1 MIGVGAISGIYL
13 QNLTETFREVEL
25 IGVCDLIPERAETG
39 VRKVREMVEN
49 GAKAVIPKIYKDMY
63 EAFRDPEVEVVLNLT
78 RPYEHFEVTKQALLH
93 GKHVYSEKPLAV
105 DMEEADAL
113 VSLAE
118 EKGLLLGGA
127 PDTFLGAGI
136 QTARRIIDSGMIG
149 DVIGATC
156 AMVCHGHE
164 TWHPDPEFYYKR
176 GGGPMM
182 DMGPY
187 YVTALVQLLGE
198 AKAVMGMT
206 KKSFSERIITSDP
219 HAGETIDVDVDTH
232 LCGNILFSNG
242 AVAQILTTFDVFYSP
257 QAQARFEV
265 YGTRG
270 TIAVPD
276 PNTFGGPV
284 LLLRPEDQAAAPKT
298 DPALQRKTVPNIYEG
313 YKEIPLMYDYAENS
327 RALGLADMCKALR
340 TGRAFRANY
349 RQQHHV
355 LEILTSFTNPRRA
368 GRSCRSRPATSA
380 RPRCRTTRSTACST
394 TERRAGATNRANLQN
409 KPKRIEERK
418 NHHDESMLHRMD
430 LDQKRRPGGR
440 EGAAR
445 AVVQGMQ
452 IPRLRLCGKLRVHP
466 RLLQG

>member
-1 MIGVGAISGIYL
+1 MTKPVRVAMIGVGAISGIYL

-176 GGGPMM
+176 GGGPML

-187 YVTALVQLLGE
+187 YVTALVNLLGGVRSGMIDDGTAIGNGLATAINRLRE
-198 AKAVMGMT
+198 SDAKSKVIILLTDGVNNRGEIAPVMAAEIAKEQGI
-206 KKSFSERIITSDP
+206 RVY
-219 HAGETIDVDVDTH
+219 TIGV
-232 LCGNILFSNG
+232 GS
-242 AVAQILTTFDVFYSP
+242 
-257 QAQARFEV
+257 
-265 YGTRG
+265 RG
-270 TIAVPD
+270 TAPTPAIDMFGNMTFVQAKVEIDEKTLQEIAD
-276 PNTFGGPV
+276 ATGG
-284 LLLRPEDQAAAPKT
+284 R
-298 DPALQRKTVPNIYEG
+298 Y
-313 YKEIPLMYDYAENS
+313 
-327 RALGLADMCKALR
+327 
-340 TGRAFRANY
+340 FRATDNEKLRAIY
-349 RQQHHV
+349 DEINRLEKSKVEVADFTTYTEEYLRWV
-355 LEILTSFTNPRRA
+355 LAALALLAAEFLIRTLIL
-368 GRSCRSRPATSA
+368 
-380 RPRCRTTRSTACST
+380 
-394 TERRAGATNRANLQN
+394 
-409 KPKRIEERK
+409 KRI
-418 NHHDESMLHRMD
+418 
-430 LDQKRRPGGR
+430 P
-440 EGAAR
+440 
-445 AVVQGMQ
+445 
-452 IPRLRLCGKLRVHP
+452 
-466 RLLQG
+466 